1 MAKSGHKGISRIDQP
16 ERNTHGWYV
25 RVHFNNKK
33 RVKFFSDKTHGG
45 KEQALEQAVLYRNEA
60 EKELDKPRTNR
71 LVIARNPRN
80 RSGITGVLRKTKV
93 VRTDAGERLIRN
105 VYEITWSPEPGRMKR
120 TWVSIDEYG
129 EEAAFRKAC
138 AIRREKEKEMYGT
151 VVKTNWEDSLRKL
164 FAA

>member
-25 RVHFNNKK
+25 RVHFNNTK

-45 KEQALEQAVLYRNEA
+45 KEEALEQAVLYRNQA
-60 EKELDKPRTNR
+60 EKELGKPRTNR

-80 RSGITGVLRKTKV
+80 RSGITGIQRKTKKI
-93 VRTDAGERLIRN
+93 RTEAGERVIRN

-120 TWVSIDEYG
+120 AWVSIDEYG

-138 AIRREKEKEMYGT
+138 AIRREKEKEMYGA
-151 VVKTNWEDSLRKL
+151 VVGTNWEASLSKF